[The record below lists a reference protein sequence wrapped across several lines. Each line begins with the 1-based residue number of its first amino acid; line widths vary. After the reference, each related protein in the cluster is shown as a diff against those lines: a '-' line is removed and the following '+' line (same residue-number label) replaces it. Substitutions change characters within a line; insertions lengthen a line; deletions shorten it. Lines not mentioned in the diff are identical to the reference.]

1 MCSLEGSQV
10 CHCWEYHAI
19 NIILA
24 DPGILPREYPP
35 ELEDDVK
42 PIFQLVY
49 SSTTLQIPPRT
60 IKRTKR
66 NIQLNGAILVIF
78 TSILLFPC
86 STCRPPTVSH
96 CSVCNNCV
104 ESFDHHCAYFSHFF
118 PFIFQLVEYVCGTS
132 KHQLFPSHSSHNV
145 LTPTCPFWTSPLSI
159 LMDYFSTA
167 FICTALL
174 RTLVQVFN
182 YYYHLMS

>member
-118 PFIFQLVEYVCGTS
+118 PSSFSWLNMCVGRRNISYFLLILLTTYWLLHVPSGLVLCPFSWTIS
-132 KHQLFPSHSSHNV
+132 PQHSSVRRYYV
-145 LTPTCPFWTSPLSI
+145 LLFR
-159 LMDYFSTA
+159 YSTTTT
-167 FICTALL
+167 I
-174 RTLVQVFN
+174 
-182 YYYHLMS
+182 